1 MPAPL
6 SIRVCRPQTLGL
18 SWLHCKSR
26 IASHSL
32 AIRTDEVLQD
42 LTELTANLATVKGDD
57 VAMLDNLILE
67 RRVLCSMSA
76 QGALC

>member
-1 MPAPL
+1 MIDTIL
-6 SIRVCRPQTLGL
+6 
-18 SWLHCKSR
+18 
-26 IASHSL
+26 
-32 AIRTDEVLQD
+32 RTDEVLQD

>member
-1 MPAPL
+1 M
-6 SIRVCRPQTLGL
+6 VCSVGCLYGWQVDPMIDTIL
-18 SWLHCKSR
+18 
-26 IASHSL
+26 
-32 AIRTDEVLQD
+32 RTDEVLQD

-76 QGALC
+76 LGALC